1 MEDFI
6 QIKEENVLKIGVKD
20 KDGKDTGLVI
30 TFDLQDI
37 DFPLRFNKMDGLHKK
52 NLSVLKQQGAAIDKQ
67 EDKKGKF
74 LLSWKTE
81 KKIELLKE
89 HYQREMVALDLLIGE
104 GMTQKILDAID
115 RKPYYNMF
123 DDIVEA
129 LLPVLNKIDSEAT
142 KLINS
147 VEKKYGVNIDEVT
160 I

>member
-6 QIKEENVLKIGVKD
+6 QIKEENVLRIKVKD

-30 TFDLQDI
+30 TFDLQDV
-37 DFPLRFNKMDGLHKK
+37 DLPLRFNKMDGLHKK
-52 NLSVLKQQGAAIDKQ
+52 NLSVLKQQGAALDKQ

-81 KKIELLKE
+81 KKLELLKE
-89 HYQREMVALDLLIGE
+89 HYQREMTALDLLIGD
-104 GMTQKILDAID
+104 GMTQKILDAIG

-123 DDIVEA
+123 DDIVES
-129 LLPVLNKIDSEAT
+129 LLPVLDKVDTEAT

-147 VEKKYGVNIDEVT
+147 IEEKYGVSVDEFT